1 MMILFCLFTVGKAI
15 RLVGK
20 KCCLILKK
28 TRKTIIAI
36 DAPAHGLSSGK
47 EFNVPN
53 YAEYINI
60 IVQKYNPTIV
70 IGHSIGGNAITYFQ
84 AHYEH
89 NLKKII
95 LLGAPSDFKIILN
108 NYIKLLGLN
117 SRVHRYLIDYTK
129 QRFNIEINAFSG
141 AAFLK
146 NTTIPGIIA
155 HDIDDEVVLFD
166 EAKKLAKS
174 WKNAQLIQTRGLGHS
189 MHENYLYQTIT
200 NFISS

>member
-1 MMILFCLFTVGKAI
+1 M
-15 RLVGK
+15 
-20 KCCLILKK
+20 
-28 TRKTIIAI
+28 
-36 DAPAHGLSSGK
+36 
-47 EFNVPN
+47 
-53 YAEYINI
+53 
-60 IVQKYNPTIV
+60 
-70 IGHSIGGNAITYFQ
+70 
-84 AHYEH
+84 
-89 NLKKII
+89 
-95 LLGAPSDFKIILN
+95 IILN